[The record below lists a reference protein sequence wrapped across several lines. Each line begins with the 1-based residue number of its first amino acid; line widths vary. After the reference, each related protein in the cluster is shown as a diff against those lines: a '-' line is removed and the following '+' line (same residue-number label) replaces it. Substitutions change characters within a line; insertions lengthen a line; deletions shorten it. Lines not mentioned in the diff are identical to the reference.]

1 MPNPRQETTHCVRL
15 HSPPD
20 AIRAGRLPASRRPGR
35 RANAAPDL
43 TSTRWMIT
51 MSKASQA
58 TTTAVPAN
66 APGLSPTSCRRLLA
80 GSGLGVALATIGLPA
95 AAAFVHGSGL
105 AGASLASHP
114 DAALLA
120 ACTVFMATRDALYAV
135 PDSEPDSE
143 HDAALDRYH
152 QACGAVDSIQPQSLT
167 GLKAK
172 VRVAI
177 DGFEMGAAP
186 TIGSAVEDS
195 LEWHELG
202 VWRLM
207 HDVLLLGSTVA

>member
-1 MPNPRQETTHCVRL
+1 
-15 HSPPD
+15 
-20 AIRAGRLPASRRPGR
+20 
-35 RANAAPDL
+35 
-43 TSTRWMIT
+43 

-66 APGLSPTSCRRLLA
+66 APGLSPTSRRRLLA
-80 GSGLGVALATIGLPA
+80 GSGLGAALATIGLPA
-95 AAAFVHGSGL
+95 TAAFVHGSGP

-120 ACTVFMATRDALYAV
+120 ACTAFMGTRDALYAV
-135 PDSEPDSE
+135 PDCAPDSE

-152 QACGAVDSIQPQSLT
+152 RAYGAVEHIQPQSLI

-172 VRVAI
+172 VRVVM

-186 TIGSAVEDS
+186 IIGSAVEDS

-207 HDVLLLGSTVA
+207 HDVLLLGSTMA